1 MNPTRPRAAVT
12 RAGRPLRPGRVPARL
27 ARILARSL
35 SAGALCATAL
45 VGLGPDGGLSGGLS
59 AAQARIVD
67 RVVAVV
73 NDEVI
78 TWSELEELV
87 TPVLRQIE
95 GLDDPVVREQQRD
108 KQLRRGLDEI
118 VGQKLIAQEAARRR
132 LSITGEE
139 VNEHLERVKASQGW
153 DDDRLRMYL
162 ASQGLNF
169 AEFRRQVRE
178 QLLRQKVVR
187 TVVGGR
193 IRVSDGDLREYYKEQ
208 LTQAESDYEVDGAH
222 IALPVPAQ
230 ATAAED
236 AAVRQQAIELLARA
250 RSGENFAE
258 LARQYS
264 RAAGAE
270 EGGSLGTF
278 RRGVIDAALEKE
290 MFRLEAGEAGG
301 PLRTRFGYHVV
312 QVVAKRKLPPPP
324 FEEAQENLRRE
335 LAEKRMQ
342 DELAK
347 WIDELKKKAFVE
359 IRL

>member
-1 MNPTRPRAAVT
+1 
-12 RAGRPLRPGRVPARL
+12 
-27 ARILARSL
+27 
-35 SAGALCATAL
+35 
-45 VGLGPDGGLSGGLS
+45 
-59 AAQARIVD
+59 
-67 RVVAVV
+67 
-73 NDEVI
+73 
-78 TWSELEELV
+78 
-87 TPVLRQIE
+87 
-95 GLDDPVVREQQRD
+95 
-108 KQLRRGLDEI
+108 
-118 VGQKLIAQEAARRR
+118 
-132 LSITGEE
+132 
-139 VNEHLERVKASQGW
+139 
-153 DDDRLRMYL
+153 MYL

-187 TVVGGR
+187 TVVGSR

-208 LTQAESDYEVDGAH
+208 LTQAASDFEVEGAH
-222 IALPVPAQ
+222 IALPVPPG

-236 AAVRQQAIELLARA
+236 AAVRQQATELLARL
-250 RSGENFAE
+250 RGGEDFAE

-270 EGGSLGTF
+270 DGGSLGTF
-278 RRGVIDAALEKE
+278 RRGVIDAALEAE
-290 MFRLEAGEAGG
+290 MFRLDAGQVGG

-312 QVVAKRKLPPPP
+312 RVIAKRKLPPPP

-342 DELAK
+342 EELGK